1 MISDRQRPVVDAL
14 SKVLSDALAIAAAIS
29 DNADEEL
36 IPIPREQI
44 LAYCH
49 ELDRIKFNISS
60 AGAKQDC

>member
-36 IPIPREQI
+36 IPIPQEQI
-44 LAYCH
+44 LAHCH
-49 ELDRIKFNISS
+49 ELERIKFNISR
-60 AGAKQDC
+60 AGARQHC